1 MVTTEKQTEQRSL
14 MAHLMRRA
22 GFGVTQRELD
32 ELEELDYDGVV
43 DSILDPG
50 QSIIYLMNWFL
61 GTILKFMN
69 KGQDLG
75 QPSSGFIGW

>member
-1 MVTTEKQTEQRSL
+1 MVTTEKQSEQRSL

-43 DSILDPG
+43 GSILDPG
-50 QSIIYLMNWFL
+50 QSNHLSDELVLRYHTEVHEQRAGPWSAKQWL
-61 GTILKFMN
+61 
-69 KGQDLG
+69 
-75 QPSSGFIGW
+75 